1 MRYSRLAVL
10 ILLIAALASFSL
22 VAAQE
27 ATEEPETTPEPDVT
41 AVEVTEEPE
50 TTETAE
56 PPTETTE
63 DGVIY
68 VVQRGD
74 NLFRI
79 ALSYGLTT
87 DELAAANGIS
97 NTSQIFVGQ
106 RLIIPVDG
114 AGEAPAGTPQATPT
128 PSATAILDVP
138 TEEAE
143 ETPAAASAQTYTVQR
158 GDTLFSIAT
167 RNNTTID
174 ELVALN
180 NLSNANNIFVGQ
192 ELILPGF
199 EASATIEDP
208 GGELPDVEL
217 FYGLEVYIAG
227 QDVNAI
233 STQLTQL
240 GFTWAKINVD
250 WRNLELVQGSINFAD
265 LDTAINTLSSNG
277 FNILLTINTAP
288 DWARSSASQQQ
299 LGEDGPPDDFEDFAA
314 FVSALAT
321 RYTGQVQAYQ
331 IWNEPNLRREW
342 NSGEY
347 PIRADHYVDLVS
359 AAAEAIEAADPDAL
373 IVTAGLAPT
382 GFNDGVNAIDDRVFL
397 QDMFSNDVD
406 EVADAIGAHPN
417 GWANPPAAECC
428 EQPEGVETHFDNERF
443 YFLETLAAY
452 RAIINRNQA
461 STMPIWAT
469 RFGWGTSEG
478 AIIADPSQNNIFLTY
493 TDLEEQAAYVSDAF
507 ELGSDVGYVGAMFLN
522 NLNGCQ
528 ANDAEACYY
537 SLIDAN
543 GAVRPSF
550 AAVRSIGFAQAESQ
564 AAPEATA
571 EASAMTDDA
580 DAAEATPIPDAVE
593 DSEGA
598 TNFATLVPIP
608 GRATTTP

>member
-1 MRYSRLAVL
+1 MRYSQLAVL

-27 ATEEPETTPEPDVT
+27 ATGEPETTPEPDAT
-41 AVEVTEEPE
+41 TVEITEEPE
-50 TTETAE
+50 TTETAA
-56 PPTETTE
+56 PTTETTE
-63 DGVIY
+63 NGVIY

-87 DELAAANGIS
+87 DDLAAANGIS

-106 RLIIPVDG
+106 RLVIPIDDAESPG
-114 AGEAPAGTPQATPT
+114 TSGTPQATPT
-128 PSATAILDVP
+128 SSATAIIDIPV
-138 TEEAE
+138 ESE
-143 ETPAAASAQTYTVQR
+143 ETPVATSAQTYTVQR

-167 RNNTTID
+167 RNNTTVN

-180 NLSNANNIFVGQ
+180 NLANANNIFVGQ

-199 EASATIEDP
+199 EASTIIEDP

-227 QDVNAI
+227 QDINAI

-250 WRNLELVQGSINFAD
+250 WRNLELVEGNINFAD

-277 FNILLTINTAP
+277 FNILLTVNTAP

-299 LGEDGPPDDFEDFAA
+299 LGEDGPPDDFADLAN

-342 NSGEY
+342 NSGDY
-347 PIRADHYVDLVS
+347 PIRADHYVDLVR
-359 AAAEAIEAADPDAL
+359 AAAEAIEEADPDAL
-373 IVTAGLAPT
+373 IITAGLAPT

-406 EVADAIGAHPN
+406 EVVDAIGAHPN
-417 GWANPPAAECC
+417 GWANPPDAECC

-461 STMPIWAT
+461 STMPVWVT

-478 AIIADPSQNNIFLTY
+478 AIIAEPSQNNVFLTY
-493 TDLEEQAAYVSDAF
+493 TDLEEQAAYVADAF
-507 ELGSDVGYVGAMFLN
+507 DLGSEVGYVGAMFLN

-528 ANDAEACYY
+528 ANEAEACYY
-537 SLIDAN
+537 SLIDAS

-550 AAVRSIGFAQAESQ
+550 AAVRAIGFSQTASQ
-564 AAPEATA
+564 AAPEAT
-571 EASAMTDDA
+571 EGVDAMTDDTVA
-580 DAAEATPIPDAVE
+580 ATPTPMPDSVE
-593 DSEGA
+593 ANEGA

-608 GRATTTP
+608 GQATATP